1 MRLKLPFIFLISLI
15 LLTSAAYGQS
25 EKNEMED
32 SISGSEM
39 PEKALETLE
48 EFWPDMSDIRFF
60 AQTDGDVEIFEAKLE
75 WRGKSY
81 SIEFTSDGAIIDVE
95 QLIEMDEIT
104 TSDREAI
111 ESYLE
116 SEFKRVRVTRLQ
128 RQYIADDDDGVDDE
142 NFIDDILEE
151 DEEDYKVRYEIEVEG
166 NTGDEIGAFE
176 LLFDQSGQIIQ
187 RRRIVRRS
195 LDNIW

>member
-1 MRLKLPFIFLISLI
+1 MNRKLSLTLLIQLMLFS
-15 LLTSAAYGQS
+15 TAAFSQS
-25 EKNEMED
+25 EKNEVED
-32 SISGSEM
+32 SISNSEM

-60 AQTDGDVEIFEAKLE
+60 AQTDGDEETFEAKLE
-75 WRGKSY
+75 WRGKSF
-81 SIEFTSDGAIIDVE
+81 SIEFTSDGNVIDVE
-95 QLIEMDEIT
+95 QLVEMDEIG

-116 SEFKRVRVTRLQ
+116 SEFKRVRITRLQ

-142 NFIDDILEE
+142 DFIDDILEE
-151 DEEDYKVRYEIEVEG
+151 DEEDYKIRYEIEVEG
-166 NTGDEIGAFE
+166 NTGSEIGAFE
-176 LLFDQSGQIIQ
+176 LLFDQSGEIIQ